1 MFAFSTEELSS
12 KIHDFLLSLEIELLS
27 QLKIP
32 FRVLDMPSE
41 ELGNSAYRKYDI
53 EMHIPS
59 KGYGE
64 VTSATNCTDYQSKRL
79 NICYRAKG
87 EKKLVHTLNATAIAA
102 PRVIAAILENYALDD
117 GSVIIPDALQKY
129 MLNTKKIM
137 PKCANVINK

>member
-1 MFAFSTEELSS
+1 MFAYSTEEASF
-12 KIHDFLLSLEIELLS
+12 KTHDYLLSLEIELLS

-79 NICYRAKG
+79 NICYRVKG
-87 EKKLVHTLNATAIAA
+87 EKRLVHTLNATALAV

-117 GSVIIPDALQKY
+117 GSVVIPDVLQKY
-129 MLNTKKIM
+129 MMNIKKIA
-137 PKCANVINK
+137 PKSSNVINK